1 MFFDMGQKKSNFI
14 NEIGHLIRNCLDQHF
29 KKKMNIPK
37 ERLDCISNV
46 LTKFFESVRELFDFQ
61 ERQGKKVSKF
71 SLLLLKYCP
80 LPKNYK
86 ELRSRVYSFI
96 NPNEQ
101 RTEDGKKLFDDLYDA
116 ASSYKEV
123 VTLMR

>member
-1 MFFDMGQKKSNFI
+1 
-14 NEIGHLIRNCLDQHF
+14 
-29 KKKMNIPK
+29 MNIPK